1 MKRIIAIAAMFA
13 AMATTAY
20 AGGTTVGAVST
31 TFRMLGA
38 NDKVL
43 VDRYDDPKVQNA
55 SCYVSYAKTGGI
67 SGSLG
72 IAEDPSRFSVA
83 CRATG
88 PVKIVGN
95 IDKSADGEKVF
106 SRSTSVLFNNM
117 DVTRFYD
124 ADKNVLI
131 YLVTSTKLINGSP
144 FNSVSAI
151 PIQ

>member
-1 MKRIIAIAAMFA
+1 MKRILATAAMFA
-13 AMATTAY
+13 ALASTAH
-20 AGGTTVGAVST
+20 AGGVTVGEVST
-31 TFRMLGA
+31 TFHMLGA

-55 SCYVSYAKTGGI
+55 SCYVSYAKTGGV

-72 IAEDPSRFSVA
+72 VAEDPSRFSVA

-95 IDKSADGEKVF
+95 IDKSEDGEKVF
-106 SRSTSVLFNNM
+106 SRSTSVLFKNM

-124 ADKNVLI
+124 AQKNVLI

-151 PIQ
+151 PVQ